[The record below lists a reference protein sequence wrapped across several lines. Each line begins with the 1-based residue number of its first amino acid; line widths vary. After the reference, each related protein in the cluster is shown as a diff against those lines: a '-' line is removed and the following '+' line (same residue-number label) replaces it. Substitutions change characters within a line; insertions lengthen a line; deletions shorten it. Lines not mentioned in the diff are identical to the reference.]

1 MNRIWPFA
9 TCIGLLVACHQQQY
23 VRREVWPPA
32 AEPPPVVAAAPTAP
46 PKVLD
51 PVIVELPDKSPV
63 MQVRKQLDK
72 SNPARAR
79 ELAEATLPSAGAADK
94 GRLHWL
100 AAKAALDE
108 GYNEIALAHLDTLGT
123 FHHPLARW
131 AKLKR
136 ASLLERRDPV
146 TAAQLV
152 ASLTD
157 DWAGGAQART
167 IETRTVGMG
176 GSDARLEIRLG
187 GTAPMAAAA
196 TAPPVAAQPDL
207 RPRMQQSLDKAE
219 SLYNAKRYR
228 EAERLFGKLAKH
240 LKTGSATWCKT
251 RYKQGRALLQD
262 RERTRGAPVMRE
274 VADECVKGDRDMRAW
289 ARYYAARAYGRIG
302 QWDESVRQCEKLEA
316 EAPDHSLA
324 DDASYRAALAE
335 LENGSQRASILRL
348 ASIPKLY
355 PDGDMWPRA
364 LFKLGWVQLRNG
376 QYQRAYDRFDELVRR
391 GGDERQEGITGRANY
406 WRARALY
413 MLGRRIDAA
422 KAYEEIVHRWPLRY
436 YAQQALWRLGELDP
450 GRAKAIVSEMRA
462 SDEPMRMVFA
472 WREEF
477 DEPAFGRMVELLLV
491 NEVSYAASEMSALHM
506 LGDEVDPEM
515 AVVGAV
521 LLQHAG
527 AETKLS
533 RVIRTHFEDFEGLL
547 PKGEGRLIWEA
558 TYPQAFS
565 PLIENIAEDA
575 GIPPSFVRAIA
586 REESSFDPEAVS
598 WAKAYGLV
606 QLIMPTAKRFATEV
620 GVKATPRTLKKP
632 EVNLKIGARYM
643 AWLWNRLNENPALVP
658 SAYNAGEGAVRRWL
672 EEDATR
678 PLDVFIE
685 EIPYDETRRY
695 TRRVLQTYGVY
706 RWLADEE
713 LPELRAKLPGTN
725 EQQRFSAL
733 PGKATSSQPGLTP

>member
-1 MNRIWPFA
+1 M
-9 TCIGLLVACHQQQY
+9 GLLLACHQQQS
-23 VRREVWPPA
+23 VRREVWPPTI
-32 AEPPPVVAAAPTAP
+32 EPEPVVAAAAPAP
-46 PKVLD
+46 PAKVLD
-51 PVIVELPDKSPV
+51 PVVVELPDKSPV

-72 SNPARAR
+72 NNPGRAR
-79 ELAEATLPSAGAADK
+79 ELAEASLPSAGAKDK
-94 GRLHWL
+94 CRLHWL
-100 AAKAALDE
+100 AATAALAE
-108 GYNEIALAHLDTLGT
+108 GYNEIALAHFDTLGT
-123 FHHPLARW
+123 FNHPLSRW

-136 ASLLERRDPV
+136 ASLLERKDPV
-146 TAAQLV
+146 TAAQLA

-157 DWAGGAQART
+157 DWAGGARART
-167 IETRTVGMG
+167 IETRTKGTG
-176 GSDARLEIRLG
+176 ESGAYLELRLEG
-187 GTAPMAAAA
+187 AVPSAAPASDPKAAAKQN
-196 TAPPVAAQPDL
+196 V
-207 RPRMQQSLDKAE
+207 RPRMQQGLDKAE
-219 SLYNAKRYR
+219 SLYNDKRYR
-228 EAERLFGKLAKH
+228 DAERIYAKLVKH
-240 LKTGSATWCKT
+240 LDTGGPIWCDT

-274 VADECVKGDRDMRAW
+274 VADKCARVDRDMRTW

-302 QWDESVRQCEKLEA
+302 QWDASIRQFEKLEA

-335 LENGSQRASILRL
+335 LENGRQKASLLRL
-348 ASIPKLY
+348 SSIPKLY

-364 LFKLGWVQLRNG
+364 LFKLGWLQLREG
-376 QYQRAYDRFDELVRR
+376 KFQGAYDRFDELVKR

-406 WRARALY
+406 WRAQALY
-413 MLGRRIDAA
+413 GMGRRIDAA
-422 KAYEEIVHRWPLRY
+422 DAYEEIVKRWPLRY
-436 YAQQALWRLGELDP
+436 YAQQALWRLGEIVP
-450 GRAKAIVSEMRA
+450 ERAKAVVQEMRA
-462 SDEPMRMVFA
+462 SAEPTRMVFA
-472 WREEF
+472 WRDEF
-477 DEPAFGRMVELLLV
+477 DEPAFDRMIELLLV
-491 NEVSYAASEMSALHM
+491 NEVTYASSEMSSLHM
-506 LGDEVDPEM
+506 LGDDVDPEM

-533 RVIRTHFEDFEGLL
+533 RVIRAHFEDFEGLL
-547 PKGEGRLIWEA
+547 PKGEGKLIWEA

-565 PLIENIAEDA
+565 PLIENIAEDE
-575 GIPPSFVRAIA
+575 GIPASFVRAIA

-598 WAKAYGLV
+598 WARAYGLV
-606 QLIMPTAKRFATEV
+606 QLIMPTAKRFATEL
-620 GVKATPRTLKKP
+620 GVKATPRTLQKP

-706 RWLADEE
+706 QWLADEQ
-713 LPELRAKLPGTN
+713 LPELRAKLPGTG
-725 EQQRFSAL
+725 QLQRFSAL
-733 PGKATSSQPGLTP
+733 Q

>member
-1 MNRIWPFA
+1 M
-9 TCIGLLVACHQQQY
+9 GLLVACHQQQN

-32 AEPPPVVAAAPTAP
+32 AEPPPVVAAAPAPP

-72 SNPARAR
+72 NNPGRAR
-79 ELAEATLPSAGAADK
+79 ELAEATLPSAGAVDK

-108 GYNEIALAHLDTLGT
+108 GYREIALAHLDTLGT

-146 TAAQLV
+146 TAAQLA

-157 DWAGGAQART
+157 DWAGGDQART
-167 IETRTVGMG
+167 IETRTVGTN
-176 GSDARLEIRLG
+176 GSGSRLEIRLDG
-187 GTAPMAAAA
+187 ALPVAAAA
-196 TAPPVAAQPDL
+196 PAAAAKPDL
-207 RPRMQQSLDKAE
+207 RPRMQQSLEKAE
-219 SLYNAKRYR
+219 SLYKAKRYR
-228 EAERLFGKLAKH
+228 EAERLFGKLAKR
-240 LKTGSATWCKT
+240 LKTGGPTWCKT

-274 VADECVKGDRDMRAW
+274 VADKCAKGDRDMRAW

-302 QWDESVRQCEKLEA
+302 QWNESIRQFEKLEA

-335 LENGSQRASILRL
+335 LENGDQKASILRL
-348 ASIPKLY
+348 TSIPKLY

-376 QYQRAYDRFDELVRR
+376 KYQGAYDRFDELVKR
-391 GGDERQEGITGRANY
+391 GGDERQEGITGRADY

-422 KAYEEIVHRWPLRY
+422 KAYEEIVQRWPLRY
-436 YAQQALWRLGELDP
+436 YAQQALWRLGEIDP
-450 GRAKAIVSEMRA
+450 ERAKTIIGDMRA
-462 SDEPMRMVFA
+462 SDEPTRMVFA
-472 WREEF
+472 WRDEF
-477 DEPAFGRMVELLLV
+477 DEPAFDRMVEPLLV
-491 NEVSYAASEMSALHM
+491 DEVSYASSEMSALHM
-506 LGDEVDPEM
+506 VGDDVDPEM

-527 AETKLS
+527 AQTKLS

-547 PKGEGRLIWEA
+547 PKGEGKLIWDA

-565 PLIENIAEDA
+565 PLIENIAEDE
-575 GIPPSFVRAIA
+575 GIPASFVRAIA
-586 REESSFDPEAVS
+586 REESSFDPDAVS

-606 QLIMPTAKRFATEV
+606 QLIMPTAKRFASEV
-620 GVKATPRTLKKP
+620 GVKATPRDPRKSRRSTSRL
-632 EVNLKIGARYM
+632 AR
-643 AWLWNRLNENPALVP
+643 
-658 SAYNAGEGAVRRWL
+658 
-672 EEDATR
+672 AT
-678 PLDVFIE
+678 
-685 EIPYDETRRY
+685 
-695 TRRVLQTYGVY
+695 
-706 RWLADEE
+706 W
-713 LPELRAKLPGTN
+713 PGSGTD
-725 EQQRFSAL
+725 
-733 PGKATSSQPGLTP
+733 